1 MTNPAASRA
10 AASSSLGQLLA
21 AYLDGAASIADVL
34 AWEAELSLDARAAG
48 PLRASL
54 DRLSLVGAEVC
65 DGLREESEF
74 CALAREAVAYGLGAA
89 PPALAVAETAPPYGD
104 GSGP

>member
-1 MTNPAASRA
+1 MTNLAASRA
-10 AASSSLGQLLA
+10 AASSGLGQLLA

-65 DGLREESEF
+65 DGLRGESEF
-74 CALAREAVAYGLGAA
+74 RALAREALASGLADA
-89 PPALAVAETAPPYGD
+89 HPALSVAEAPPPYG
-104 GSGP
+104 GSAP

>member
-1 MTNPAASRA
+1 MTNSAASRA
-10 AASSSLGQLLA
+10 AASRGLDRALA
-21 AYLDGAASIADVL
+21 AYLDGRASIADVL

-65 DGLREESEF
+65 DGLRGESEF
-74 CALAREAVAYGLGAA
+74 RALAREAVASGLGAA